1 LTSSISLEVAFVGS
15 KGTHGFTGN
24 NPNYDVNPVS
34 MALYGVID
42 PNTITPTNP
51 KGNPY
56 DTNLRRPLCRPVFGG
71 TPGNPQNFCTGITF
85 DLGNYYGNDAASTY
99 NAFEV
104 KLEKRF
110 ARGLQFITHYTYS
123 HADGYDGN
131 YYAIDH
137 KIAWGAVDFNR
148 NHEWVFSPVY
158 ELPFGKGKQFM
169 GDASRAMDYVVG
181 GWELANNTSWGSGLP
196 WTPGFSNCG
205 SEQDVGVCRPDRG
218 TGSFHTGVSG
228 NISLVNHNLTF
239 YTPVPDITNPANPPG
254 PFADPTKGHLGNIQ
268 RNSYHGPR
276 AFTSDLSIVK
286 KIPVFERLNVQFRT
300 DVFNLFNHPVY
311 SNPNTTIDGTGTNDG
326 KITSLQFGYPMR
338 QIQFALRFDF

>member
-1 LTSSISLEVAFVGS
+1 
-15 KGTHGFTGN
+15 
-24 NPNYDVNPVS
+24 
-34 MALYGVID
+34 
-42 PNTITPTNP
+42 
-51 KGNPY
+51 
-56 DTNLRRPLCRPVFGG
+56 
-71 TPGNPQNFCTGITF
+71 
-85 DLGNYYGNDAASTY
+85 LGNYYGNDAASTY

-181 GWELANNTSWGSGLP
+181 GWELANNTTWGSGLP

-218 TGSFHTGVSG
+218 VGSFHTGVSG
-228 NISLVNHNLTF
+228 NIDPVNHNLTF